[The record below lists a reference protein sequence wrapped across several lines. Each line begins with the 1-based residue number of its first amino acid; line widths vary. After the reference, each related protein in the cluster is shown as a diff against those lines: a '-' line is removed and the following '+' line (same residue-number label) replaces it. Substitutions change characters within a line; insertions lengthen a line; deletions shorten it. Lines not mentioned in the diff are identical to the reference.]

1 MKKTASLLSVLLLI
15 LLCPVLCHAESAPVW
30 LEMEK
35 TGSLELLYATE
46 FSVDEYGAYSLIS
59 VTDGRRYLV
68 VPEGVPV
75 PEQLEADITV
85 LQQPIDR
92 VYMVATSAM
101 DLYRAIGGIDRI
113 RFSCLKQS
121 GWYVEEAVQAME
133 EGRMI
138 FAGKYSAPDYET
150 LLAEKCGLAVE
161 STMVYHTP
169 EVVETLESLGIPV
182 FIERSSRETHPLG
195 RMEWMKVHAL
205 MLGCLAD
212 AQELFRQEAERLA
225 PVLEQESTGKTV
237 AFFTVNEDGSVTVR
251 KSQDYLVKTIALAGG
266 EYIYEDMDGSSS
278 QTTATI
284 TMESFY
290 AETRDADILICGST
304 MATELQTRQELL
316 AQCRLL
322 ADFPAFQRGDVWSTR
337 YSLFQSTM
345 GLGEFILEVNSVLTG
360 QAEENMQFL
369 YRLP

>member
-1 MKKTASLLSVLLLI
+1 
-15 LLCPVLCHAESAPVW
+15 
-30 LEMEK
+30 
-35 TGSLELLYATE
+35 
-46 FSVDEYGAYSLIS
+46 
-59 VTDGRRYLV
+59 
-68 VPEGVPV
+68 
-75 PEQLEADITV
+75 
-85 LQQPIDR
+85 
-92 VYMVATSAM
+92 
-101 DLYRAIGGIDRI
+101 
-113 RFSCLKQS
+113 
-121 GWYVEEAVQAME
+121 
-133 EGRMI
+133 
-138 FAGKYSAPDYET
+138 
-150 LLAEKCGLAVE
+150 
-161 STMVYHTP
+161 MVYHTP

-205 MLGCLAD
+205 ILGCLEKAEED
-212 AQELFRQEAERLA
+212 FRQEVEKLA

-316 AQCRLL
+316 DQCRLI
-322 ADFPAFQRGDVWSTR
+322 ADFPAFQSGDVWSTR

-369 YRLP
+369 YQLS